1 MSSKKKKKRDSNLD
15 FDEWDSVPSPET
27 KPTPS
32 DEFKGNEHKS
42 NQMNLKGMNIKNRI
56 HTWSP
61 NDIPVEIAK
70 MQLKEAE
77 SVKKKKKKEK
87 DKTKVKA
94 KFPES
99 PPGQFYN
106 CFGESVTPHDILYAF
121 QFIDIRNDGKITID
135 EM

>member
-1 MSSKKKKKRDSNLD
+1 MSSKRKKKKEKRNI
-15 FDEWDSVPSPET
+15 DEWGAYDLNT
-27 KPTPS
+27 GFALATA
-32 DEFKGNEHKS
+32 
-42 NQMNLKGMNIKNRI
+42 QMKLK
-56 HTWSP
+56 
-61 NDIPVEIAK
+61 
-70 MQLKEAE
+70 QAE